1 MAQQSSAGP
10 NHLLIITDD
19 QPHYMQN
26 ANITPHIAARIAN
39 YGLKWVQ
46 GSWANIPVCGPA
58 RATILTGKL
67 AHNHGVWTNA
77 SYEGG
82 GIHTAFKDLEG
93 DTIATRLQAMGVN
106 TGIFGKYQNGY
117 PGYVKNSDGSFNA
130 TRAVPPPGWDR
141 FVIILAEDGDS
152 TPREWFV
159 NRHGEEWRPTWPR
172 TDTALIRS
180 ELIDWVTAPEQ
191 VSAPWLALMT
201 PQSPHDPYTA
211 SPEHAHD
218 FDGVQLPNWSSY
230 NEADM
235 SDKPQELRA
244 QPNITDPGGLEHGEL
259 RDWYEGKLEEIRDVD
274 DAVNET
280 LTALADSGQ
289 LANTYVWFTSDN
301 GYMFGQ
307 HRLAKKEQPYEESAR
322 VPFIVRGPGVPQ
334 NAFVGQRSLAGPW
347 TGHIDIP
354 RTILSTYGANLSGT
368 DGRDLRHVFQVGGAK
383 PSGWRNRM
391 LLEMN
396 TEFAGGQVAPAGS
409 RIWQAMVQQKNAHYK
424 AIRRPPWGPSWEFY
438 NLDND
443 LAEVSSVTSTMNST
457 LKQQLKDE
465 LLAALTLSG
474 DAYRSWEAS

>member
-1 MAQQSSAGP
+1 
-10 NHLLIITDD
+10 
-19 QPHYMQN
+19 
-26 ANITPHIAARIAN
+26 
-39 YGLKWVQ
+39 
-46 GSWANIPVCGPA
+46 
-58 RATILTGKL
+58 
-67 AHNHGVWTNA
+67 
-77 SYEGG
+77 
-82 GIHTAFKDLEG
+82 
-93 DTIATRLQAMGVN
+93 
-106 TGIFGKYQNGY
+106 
-117 PGYVKNSDGSFNA
+117 
-130 TRAVPPPGWDR
+130 VPPPGWDR
-141 FVIILAEDGDS
+141 FVIILAEVGDS

-159 NRHGEEWRPTWPR
+159 NRHGEEWRPSWPR

-211 SPEHAHD
+211 SPEHADD

-334 NAFVGQRSLAGPW
+334 NAFVGHMGLAGPW

-354 RTILSTYGANLSGT
+354 RTILSTYDANRSGT

-396 TEFAGGQVAPAGS
+396 TEFAGGRVAPAGS

-465 LLAALTLSG
+465 LLGALTLSG